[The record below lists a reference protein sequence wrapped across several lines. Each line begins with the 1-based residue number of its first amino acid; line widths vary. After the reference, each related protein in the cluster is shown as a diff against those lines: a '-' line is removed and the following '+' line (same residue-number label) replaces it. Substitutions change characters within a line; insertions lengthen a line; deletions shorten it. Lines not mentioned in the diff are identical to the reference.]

1 MGFESTGTTVAVG
14 LSARGIGSAVGGYG
28 PSEWTPPLI
37 DEDDPRVVAALEQY
51 LSAAER
57 GEPLDRRAFLAR
69 HAELAPRLGACLES
83 LDRLADAAHH
93 FDPLPHDDTGPFL
106 SASMDLHPPSRLGDY
121 QIVREIGR
129 GGMGIVYEAE
139 QVSLGRRVALKLLP
153 FTAAI
158 DPRQVQRFQVEVQ
171 AAAHLHHPHIVP
183 VYAVGCESGIHYY
196 AMQLISG
203 QSLAAIIAGLRELR
217 ANKPGL
223 WSSGNGSEPLLSG
236 QTSTIQGDPPRGLS
250 LGHERRPGAF
260 FRQVARWA
268 SRPPR
273 LSSMHI
279 IWAWST
285 GTSSRRTS

>member
-1 MGFESTGTTVAVG
+1 MGFESTGTTAAGRTFRPAV
-14 LSARGIGSAVGGYG
+14 SARPWEDTTRRNGRRSSSTRTIRGSSP
-28 PSEWTPPLI
+28 PSRSTC
-37 DEDDPRVVAALEQY
+37 PRPNAA
-51 LSAAER
+51 SGSTAAR
-57 GEPLDRRAFLAR
+57 SWIVTRSSRRAWR
-69 HAELAPRLGACLES
+69 ACLES

-93 FDPLPHDDTGPFL
+93 FDPLPRDDTGPFL

-223 WSSGNGSEPLLSG
+223 WG
-236 QTSTIQGDPPRGLS
+236 
-250 LGHERRPGAF
+250 
-260 FRQVARWA
+260 
-268 SRPPR
+268 
-273 LSSMHI
+273 
-279 IWAWST
+279 
-285 GTSSRRTS
+285 